1 MKKRIRKF
9 FAIFMVVLLLLPTV
23 KIQPV
28 FAESALADGEYT
40 IGFRVLKNG
49 TEDTS
54 TMDGYTVKP
63 AGLTVQNGKTYVSVT
78 LKSSEWIKTF
88 QVERNGEYV
97 DAEVVS
103 TNEAENTRVVKFEVD
118 DLTKKLNV
126 QTRVAVPGV
135 YDTVHTVQFLFDV
148 NSITPVQAEQPEEG
162 GQEPENPGQ
171 EDGEEPKDPTPGDTE
186 PNPQPG
192 EDGNQDEQPAEQL
205 QDGEYTIGFRVLKN
219 GTEDTSTMDG
229 YTVKPAG
236 LTVQDGKKYVS
247 VTLKSSEWIKT
258 FQVERNGEYVDAEV
272 VSTNETEN
280 TRVVKF
286 EVDDLT
292 KKLNVQTRVAV
303 PGVYDTVHTVQ
314 FLFDVDSITPVQDGQ
329 PEEGGQEPENPGQ
342 EDGEEPNDPAPGED
356 GDQDEQP
363 AEQLQDGEYT
373 IDLTVFKNG
382 TDDISSMDNYTEK
395 PARLTVQ
402 DGKKYVLLTLKSSSL
417 IKSFKVERNGEYVDA
432 EVVSTNVEKNTRVV
446 KFEVDDLT
454 KKLNAQLTV
463 SVPNMYEMTHT
474 VQFKFDVDSIT
485 PVQAEQPEEG
495 GQEPENP
502 GQEDGEEPNDPAPG
516 DNEPN
521 PQPGEDG
528 DQDEQPAEELQDGEY
543 TIDFK
548 VLKDKTEDISMMDGY
563 TVKPARLSVKDG
575 KKYVSVTLKNSGWIK
590 SFQVERNGQ
599 YVDAEVVSTNDV
611 EDTRVVKFEVDDL
624 TKKLNVQ
631 TRVVIPQYGYDGSYT
646 VQIQF
651 DVDSIKPVKKD
662 QPDEDGQKPEDPGKD
677 PGTNKPGDNPSNNN
691 NQNSGNNNGG
701 QTRNEL
707 ADGLYTVEFTVLKNG
722 TEEPSM
728 VNDYVVSPALLT
740 VKNGQLDVAFTL
752 LKSSWITKLQVE
764 RNGQYQDVEV
774 RSKNEKEDTRVVG
787 FPIEDLSKKVNA
799 KIKVDIPDLQYH
811 NTYDIQIA
819 FDPDSVKPYDGT
831 DVPTRNTNSSDQ
843 DQNQNQDQNLQNS
856 NSDDDSLT
864 FNRDADQQSTD
875 DDASNNSNN
884 STVNAKTADL
894 SQIGLYLALLLGSLA
909 IIVWKNRS
917 RLLIHLKK

>member
-9 FAIFMVVLLLLPTV
+9 FAIFMVFLLLLPTV

-63 AGLTVQNGKTYVSVT
+63 AGLTVQNGKAYVSVT

-103 TNEAENTRVVKFEVD
+103 TNGAENTRVVKFEVD

-135 YDTVHTVQFLFDV
+135 YDTVHTVQFQFDV
-148 NSITPVQAEQPEEG
+148 DSITPVQAEQPEEG
-162 GQEPENPGQ
+162 GQEPENPDQ

-236 LTVQDGKKYVS
+236 LTVQNGKKYVS
-247 VTLKSSEWIKT
+247 VTLKSSKRIKT
-258 FQVERNGEYVDAEV
+258 
-272 VSTNETEN
+272 
-280 TRVVKF
+280 
-286 EVDDLT
+286 
-292 KKLNVQTRVAV
+292 
-303 PGVYDTVHTVQ
+303 
-314 FLFDVDSITPVQDGQ
+314 
-329 PEEGGQEPENPGQ
+329 
-342 EDGEEPNDPAPGED
+342 
-356 GDQDEQP
+356 
-363 AEQLQDGEYT
+363 
-373 IDLTVFKNG
+373 
-382 TDDISSMDNYTEK
+382 
-395 PARLTVQ
+395 
-402 DGKKYVLLTLKSSSL
+402 
-417 IKSFKVERNGEYVDA
+417 
-432 EVVSTNVEKNTRVV
+432 
-446 KFEVDDLT
+446 
-454 KKLNAQLTV
+454 
-463 SVPNMYEMTHT
+463 
-474 VQFKFDVDSIT
+474 
-485 PVQAEQPEEG
+485 
-495 GQEPENP
+495 
-502 GQEDGEEPNDPAPG
+502 
-516 DNEPN
+516 
-521 PQPGEDG
+521 
-528 DQDEQPAEELQDGEY
+528 
-543 TIDFK
+543 
-548 VLKDKTEDISMMDGY
+548 
-563 TVKPARLSVKDG
+563 
-575 KKYVSVTLKNSGWIK
+575 
-590 SFQVERNGQ
+590 FQVERNGQ

-651 DVDSIKPVKKD
+651 DVDSIKPMKKD

-831 DVPTRNTNSSDQ
+831 GVPTKNTNSSDQ
-843 DQNQNQDQNLQNS
+843 DQNQNQDQNQQNS